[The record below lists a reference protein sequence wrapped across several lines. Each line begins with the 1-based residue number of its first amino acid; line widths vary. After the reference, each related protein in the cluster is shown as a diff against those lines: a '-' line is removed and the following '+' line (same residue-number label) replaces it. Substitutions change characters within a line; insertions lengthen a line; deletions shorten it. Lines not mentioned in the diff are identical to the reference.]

1 MTVQTLEELQEG
13 TEETPRGWKYFKLNV
28 WNYLLYLFQF
38 DNGVPKIGLIK
49 YMIPKKTYK
58 NKIRQKKKKQTN
70 KNKKKKQQQQQKNNT
85 TTTLLSHQIQR
96 SQYRE
101 NLMTLLLEFLW
112 LPVSLRR
119 TANKKYLWIMKC
131 FFLKITSKR
140 RQREWTKQIP
150 QTDKLSCVNNV
161 TRMEVLLYP

>member
-1 MTVQTLEELQEG
+1 MVC
-13 TEETPRGWKYFKLNV
+13 RKLDK
-28 WNYLLYLFQF
+28 L
-38 DNGVPKIGLIK
+38 K

-70 KNKKKKQQQQQKNNT
+70 KNKKKQQQQQQKNNT

-119 TANKKYLWIMKC
+119 TANKKYLWIMKW
-131 FFLKITSKR
+131 FF
-140 RQREWTKQIP
+140 
-150 QTDKLSCVNNV
+150 
-161 TRMEVLLYP
+161 